1 MPKVYFLGQIILA
14 HEILVDHSKD
24 ETTLKWQSPK
34 TSSDI
39 RIFVDLGFK
48 V

>member
-24 ETTLKWQSPK
+24 ETTLK
-34 TSSDI
+34 
-39 RIFVDLGFK
+39 
-48 V
+48 